1 MKGVETMSNYNVG
14 AYIRLSRDESY
25 SDSDSIDN
33 QIKLADYYCEN
44 NDLKIVEKYIDNGY
58 SGTTFDR
65 PGFQDLLRDID
76 CGLINTVIV
85 KDLSRLGRDTGWVK
99 VYLGEEFP
107 KHTIRFISIN
117 DKIDSFKDSNYTDT
131 LEFALLNLT

>member
-1 MKGVETMSNYNVG
+1 MSKYNVG

-33 QIKLADYYCEN
+33 QNKLSDYYCEN
-44 NDLKIVEKYIDNGY
+44 NGLEIVEKYIDNGY

-65 PGFQDLLRDID
+65 PGFQNLLRDIE

-85 KDLSRLGRDTGWVK
+85 K
-99 VYLGEEFP
+99 E
-107 KHTIRFISIN
+107 
-117 DKIDSFKDSNYTDT
+117 
-131 LEFALLNLT
+131 